1 MKIIKN
7 MKNCI
12 YENGVYIYAKGVLH
26 TPDAYKGPGK
36 VVVVFGSEAFEISP
50 KQIDDATWDQA
61 MAFAQEKGG
70 NLPNRLQRLIMRE
83 YHKKIQEALK
93 NTGGSPLSEDGLEWL
108 CEKYNSS
115 SSWFYYGNY
124 GFMNHYLNCYNFS
137 GRPLLAFQLDELV
150 D

>member
-1 MKIIKN
+1 

-26 TPDAYKGPGK
+26 TPEAYKGPGK
-36 VVVVFGSEAFEISP
+36 VVVVFGSEAFEILP

-83 YHKKIQEALK
+83 YHKKIQEALTK
-93 NTGGSPLSEDGLEWL
+93 TGGSPLSEGGLEWL
-108 CEKYNSS
+108 CEEYNSRT
-115 SSWFYYGNY
+115 SW
-124 GFMNHYLNCYNFS
+124 CYNGYFGGMYYYFKYTSYS
-137 GRPLLAFQLDELV
+137 GRPLLAFSFDQLDN
-150 D
+150 

>member
-1 MKIIKN
+1 

-26 TPDAYKGPGK
+26 TPEAYKGPGK

-83 YHKKIQEALK
+83 YHKKIQEALTK
-93 NTGGSPLSEDGLEWL
+93 TGGSPLSEGGLEWL
-108 CEKYNSS
+108 CEEYNSG
-115 SSWFYYGNY
+115 SSWYYLGGNGTMPISNKCGSY
-124 GFMNHYLNCYNFS
+124 S
-137 GRPLLAFQLDELV
+137 GRPLLAFSFDQLDN
-150 D
+150 

>member
-1 MKIIKN
+1 

-26 TPDAYKGPGK
+26 TPEAYKGPGK

-83 YHKKIQEALK
+83 YHKKIQEALTK
-93 NTGGSPLSEDGLEWL
+93 TGGSPLSEGGLEWL
-108 CEKYNSS
+108 CEEYYSS
-115 SSWFYYGNY
+115 YSWCYIGYYGGMTNILKY
-124 GFMNHYLNCYNFS
+124 GSCS
-137 GRPLLAFQLDELV
+137 GRPLLAFSFDQLDN
-150 D
+150 

>member
-70 NLPNRLQRLIMRE
+70 NLPNRLQRQIMRE

-93 NTGGSPLSEDGLEWL
+93 NTGGSPLSEGGIEWL

-115 SSWFYYGNY
+115 SSWFYYGSY
-124 GFMNHYLNCYNFS
+124 GTMYRYNKYGSFS